1 MGFKCLV
8 TIKLELMMMMV
19 MMMMNLVYMSLK
31 CWPGMHLVV
40 ELAW

>member
-8 TIKLELMMMMV
+8 TIKLELMMIMV

-31 CWPGMHLVV
+31 C
-40 ELAW
+40 